1 MPLKFFTATLNNK
14 NWKNLSR
21 VFYPILMLYRRRIKF
36 FLRRR
41 SILLLHKN
49 FGSKIIT
56 RDDLLRDHK
65 NYNVRQF
72 GCEELVIVGEPYTL
86 GKTQKEVEK
95 IIYPFKLTFEKPFVC
110 EVTDA
115 ELVGPNAIGFNR
127 DGGIVS
133 DTSIALFSQV
143 GNLKKYIS
151 IRTLAV
157 KKISRVS
164 PIKLDTACSLVHPW
178 SKIYFHWIADCL
190 TRIEGLEAYQEQTG
204 IKPALIIE
212 SNLASWQIDSLKL
225 LGYEPDDC
233 IPWHSS
239 RVQVKKLIVPS
250 FRRHWGD
257 YNTSYKSYG
266 PVVSPMAC
274 RWLRQRILSNLP
286 DAETEQ
292 PSFSSKIFISRRKAL
307 QRRII
312 NEDEV
317 IEALVPFGFVA
328 YALEE
333 LSFSEQVRLF
343 SQADM
348 VVAPHGS
355 GLTNIVF
362 SQNLTLI
369 ELFGSYI
376 AGPSLTL
383 FANLSRGL
391 GFRYGCLRGQSPPQD
406 SRQLHADIIVDI
418 AELRNLVTKMQ
429 EESSCK

>member
-1 MPLKFFTATLNNK
+1 MLLKNFNATLKNK
-14 NWKNLSR
+14 NWKNLPR
-21 VFYPILMLYRRRIKF
+21 LFYPILMLYRRRLKF
-36 FLRRR
+36 LFRRR
-41 SILLLHKN
+41 SILFLHKN

-56 RDDLLRDHK
+56 RDDLLINHEK
-65 NYNVRQF
+65 YHVRRF
-72 GCEELVIVGEPYTL
+72 GCEELVTASEPSTL
-86 GKTQKEVEK
+86 GKTQIEIEK
-95 IIYPFKLTFEKPFVC
+95 IIYPFKLTFGKPFVC
-110 EVTDA
+110 EVPDA

-151 IRTLAV
+151 IRTLAL
-157 KKISRVS
+157 KKLSRLS
-164 PIKLDTACSLVHPW
+164 PTKLDTACSLVHPW

-190 TRIEGLEAYQEQTG
+190 TRIEGLEAYQAQTG

-257 YNTSYKSYG
+257 YNTTYKSYG
-266 PVVSPMAC
+266 PVVSPLAC

-286 DAETEQ
+286 DAESEQ
-292 PSFSSKIFISRRKAL
+292 LFFSPKIFISRRKAV

-312 NEDEV
+312 NEDKV
-317 IEALVPFGFVA
+317 IEALAPFGFVA

-343 SQADM
+343 SQANM

-362 SQNLTLI
+362 SQNLTVI
-369 ELFGSYI
+369 ELFGSYV

-391 GFRYGCLRGQSPPQD
+391 GFRYGCLRGQSPSQD

-418 AELRNLVTKMQ
+418 AELGNLVTKMQ
-429 EESSCK
+429 EESSCQ

>member
-1 MPLKFFTATLNNK
+1 LF
-14 NWKNLSR
+14 
-21 VFYPILMLYRRRIKF
+21 
-36 FLRRR
+36 
-41 SILLLHKN
+41 LHKN

-56 RDDLLRDHK
+56 RDDLLRDDK
-65 NYNVRQF
+65 NYHVREF

-86 GKTQKEVEK
+86 GKTQKEIEK

-110 EVTDA
+110 EVPDA

-127 DGGIVS
+127 DGGIVA

-157 KKISRVS
+157 KKISRLS
-164 PIKLDTACSLVHPW
+164 PLKLDTACSLVHPW

-190 TRIEGLEAYQEQTG
+190 TRIEGLEAYQAQTG

-212 SNLASWQIDSLKL
+212 PNLASWQIDSLKL

-250 FRRHWGD
+250 FRRHWGH

-266 PVVSPMAC
+266 PVVSPLAC

-286 DAETEQ
+286 DAEREQ
-292 PSFSSKIFISRRKAL
+292 LSFSPKIFISRRKAV

-317 IEALVPFGFVA
+317 IEALAPFGFVA
-328 YALEE
+328 YVLEE

-343 SQADM
+343 AQADM

-362 SQNLTLI
+362 SQNLTII
-369 ELFGSYI
+369 ELFGSYV

-391 GFRYGCLRGQSPPQD
+391 GFHYGCLRGQSPPQD

-429 EESSCK
+429 EESSCQ